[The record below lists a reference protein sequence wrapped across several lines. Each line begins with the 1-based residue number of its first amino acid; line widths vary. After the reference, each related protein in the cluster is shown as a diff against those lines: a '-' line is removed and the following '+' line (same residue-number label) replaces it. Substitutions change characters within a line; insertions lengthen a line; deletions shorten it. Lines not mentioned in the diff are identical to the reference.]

1 MSKGI
6 NSTSVGETLHDA
18 GQHDKHR
25 GGTRMAQGWHKGWHK
40 GGIGVAQG
48 WLSAVGR
55 NLLMEG
61 YGAMLTNKHGL
72 KCQTFFAERGHKVKA
87 NLVNND
93 NLVQDLIGCGGT
105 ARRGQEQRQVV
116 CCFH

>member
-1 MSKGI
+1 MLASMT
-6 NSTSVGETLHDA
+6 STGLRGVRGVRGVSW
-18 GQHDKHR
+18 HR
-25 GGTRMAQGWHKGWHK
+25 GGT
-40 GGIGVAQG
+40 GVAQR

-61 YGAMLTNKHGL
+61 LSAMLANKYGWN
-72 KCQTFFAERGHKVKA
+72 CETFFAERGHKVKA
-87 NLVNND
+87 NLVDND
-93 NLVQDLIGCGGT
+93 NLVQDLIGCGST